1 MNEIFKCIGIFI
13 MTRAFEAL
21 EEEEEEKEEQQLI
34 QVDEVGKTDA
44 ETEDDDTSM
53 EE

>member
-21 EEEEEEKEEQQLI
+21 EEEIE
-34 QVDEVGKTDA
+34 VDEVGKTDA